1 MDRQKDATGAEQ
13 ILKFYDARGYR
24 NSVGTGQRPVVV
36 VIDFSNAFTR
46 GTSQFPGGDFSAELE
61 STHRLLT
68 GARERGVPI
77 FYTTIAYAD
86 PERDSGFWGK
96 KVPWL
101 SRCKLGSEAVAIDTV
116 LGPRADEPVIVKRFP
131 SAFFETD
138 LHMRLQSL
146 GADTL
151 VIAGCTTSVCVR
163 ATAIDA
169 MQHGYHT
176 LIAADA
182 VGDLDPL
189 LHAVHLRDLDA
200 RYADAMQ
207 VDELLIYFRS
217 LRR

>member
-1 MDRQKDATGAEQ
+1 M
-13 ILKFYDARGYR
+13 LSKFS
-24 NSVGTGQRPVVV
+24 NSTMHAAIGIPWAPVERPVVV

-68 GARERGVPI
+68 GAREWGVPI

-86 PERDSGFWGK
+86 PERNSGFWGK

-138 LHMRLQSL
+138 LHCAFKASGPIRSSSPAAQQAFACARPRLMP
-146 GADTL
+146 
-151 VIAGCTTSVCVR
+151 CN
-163 ATAIDA
+163 TAIT
-169 MQHGYHT
+169 H
-176 LIAADA
+176 
-182 VGDLDPL
+182 
-189 LHAVHLRDLDA
+189 
-200 RYADAMQ
+200 
-207 VDELLIYFRS
+207 
-217 LRR
+217 